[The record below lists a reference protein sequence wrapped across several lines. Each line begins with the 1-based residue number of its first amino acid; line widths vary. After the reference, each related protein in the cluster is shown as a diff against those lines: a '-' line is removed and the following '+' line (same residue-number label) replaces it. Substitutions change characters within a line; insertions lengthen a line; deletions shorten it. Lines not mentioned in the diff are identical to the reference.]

1 MSENTTKILLTPA
14 GIKSG
19 IENAI
24 RLSRDLKN
32 TLNKTQA
39 TIHLEIDANGSVINI
54 AVKGN
59 DGKTIGNA
67 GQLAGIGGIR
77 RFVLESNKEA
87 EKESADKS
95 KISVAQKICDVEGVD
110 IKKMRPDANGKVSEL
125 IRMTYNAGE
134 NKLIAEQW
142 DDEGIEG
149 VTRKYVLK
157 MIDVTIGI
165 MKDEIKDCLRN
176 GRTDKEFLEKELA
189 DKKLPKW
196 FFDTITAKNGINTN
210 MQEPMDYL
218 FPKNNFQNG
227 VQLRMKELDD
237 AFLESHWIIT
247 RGNEDL
253 VEMLKKLQKEFKEP
267 DGRDAKRIAKSYLEN
282 VKVVLKPYLS
292 PMDMIERYKDAK
304 FKGVSQ
310 DKMPDGEAGYA
321 LKKMVPKL
329 NGIQDAWNEYYRFIM
344 FKETDAASF
353 WSLVVENAAFT
364 AWNMTAQQNTRYW
377 VNELE
382 ESDIDIANEWETNFY
397 EYVLNKLG
405 IYSKKEREA
414 FLTKYAMVEYRDEKK
429 KFEYLEQA
437 QKIHGDFDKILA
449 DWQKEYNAMPETS
462 QEEKDEKKAF
472 KLRKPVKGPAPKIED
487 ISSWGSNTGTL
498 YIQVPKQS
506 KMLEDI
512 DNKFPTDK
520 SYEKILS
527 LDRDAKMEVDD
538 ETMKKFEKYFKGI
551 AGKTAKTGGSIG
563 IVDSLTEASSA
574 FMSELKRNDKY
585 GKVLKPK
592 IENWLVTTF
601 AGSHKL
607 QEIAA
612 EAVVLSIKN
621 QDFFTVDEEE

>member
-95 KISVAQKICDVEGVD
+95 KISVAKKICDVEGVD

-165 MKDEIKDCLRN
+165 MKDEIKDCLKN

-196 FFDTITAKNGINTN
+196 FFDTITAKNGINVN

-321 LKKMVPKL
+321 LRKTVPKL

-344 FKETDAASF
+344 FKETDAVSF

-414 FLTKYAMVEYRDEKK
+414 FLMKYAMVEYRDEKK

-487 ISSWGSNTGTL
+487 ISSWGSSTGTL
-498 YIQVPKQS
+498 YIQAPKQS

-574 FMSELKRNDKY
+574 FMSELKKNDKY